1 LFLVV
6 KMSEG
11 SSGSDLAGGKR
22 WRSRLEISLAEAE
35 FLWGVLKV
43 YIDTNCLISI
53 SRRSSQVME
62 RSDIVKDQK
71 LVEAAKTYLV
81 AQAPLNAKL
90 NNVM

>member
-1 LFLVV
+1 
-6 KMSEG
+6 
-11 SSGSDLAGGKR
+11 
-22 WRSRLEISLAEAE
+22 
-35 FLWGVLKV
+35 
-43 YIDTNCLISI
+43 
-53 SRRSSQVME
+53 ME

>member
-1 LFLVV
+1 MKVRWALIWQV
-6 KMSEG
+6 
-11 SSGSDLAGGKR
+11 GKGEDQG
-22 WRSRLEISLAEAE
+22 WRSHLLKLN
-35 FLWGVLKV
+35 FCGGVLKV